1 MSVLSKEI
9 KELLHH
15 IADHED
21 GKITAE
27 ISFPK
32 NFTGFEGHFPGKP
45 VVPGVCKVLSV
56 VALLE
61 LSSKQKVYLRT
72 IVLSKFM
79 LPVTCQEKLTIELRR
94 ETKSGTLVRVKALFR
109 SADKKVADIQIEV
122 DYERSGFSANT

>member
-61 LSSKQKVYLRT
+61 LSSKQKGVFKDDCLVEVHVACHLSGKINDRT
-72 IVLSKFM
+72 SSGNEKRDLGACKSII
-79 LPVTCQEKLTIELRR
+79 PVGR
-94 ETKSGTLVRVKALFR
+94 
-109 SADKKVADIQIEV
+109 
-122 DYERSGFSANT
+122 